1 MSVRL
6 PPVLL
11 SAVLFTQGPAV
22 AAEHLAGPYVASV
35 SEITDGDTLK
45 VRVPVWLGLEVSV
58 SVRLRGI
65 DTPEIRGKCAR
76 EKEMAAAA
84 KQRLGVQATDHVTLR
99 NITGDKYFGRVE
111 ADVTTVPDG
120 LDLATAMLAS
130 GLARPYDGG
139 ARGDWCDL
147 ASLGG

>member
-1 MSVRL
+1 MSLRL
-6 PPVLL
+6 SATLLSVLL
-11 SAVLFTQGPAV
+11 FLHGAAV
-22 AAEHLAGPYVASV
+22 AAEHLAGPYLASV
-35 SEITDGDTLK
+35 TKITDGDTLQ
-45 VRVPVWLGLEVSV
+45 VRVPVWLGLEVTA

-84 KQRLGVQATDHVTLR
+84 QELLRVETTPQVTLR

-120 LDLATAMLAS
+120 LDLAKAMLAS

-139 ARGDWCDL
+139 TRGDWCDL